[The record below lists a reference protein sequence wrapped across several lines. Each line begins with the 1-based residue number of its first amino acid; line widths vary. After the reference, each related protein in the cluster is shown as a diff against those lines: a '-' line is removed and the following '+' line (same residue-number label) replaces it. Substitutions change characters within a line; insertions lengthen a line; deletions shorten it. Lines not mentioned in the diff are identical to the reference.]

1 MQHKQ
6 VDAAVSVGTD
16 RGEFTAIAAAY
27 SVDRQGEAIRPG
39 AFAATIKAWKA
50 SAKVIPLHWNHETGA
65 ESIIGSIDP
74 ATMRETDDGLYVEGQ
89 LDLKDSELAR
99 EAWRSLKRNRIG
111 LSFGFL
117 TTDAGQRDDGVK
129 ELRAIDLFEVTL
141 TGAPANGDTRVLSAK
156 GVAEREHEVIAAF
169 AEAFAVSSKPDQ
181 PASHGKQLADL
192 SFAELKAYGDELT
205 KDIETRPV
213 RIVSFEC

>member
-1 MQHKQ
+1 
-6 VDAAVSVGTD
+6 
-16 RGEFTAIAAAY
+16 
-27 SVDRQGEAIRPG
+27 
-39 AFAATIKAWKA
+39 
-50 SAKVIPLHWNHETGA
+50 
-65 ESIIGSIDP
+65 
-74 ATMRETDDGLYVEGQ
+74 
-89 LDLKDSELAR
+89 
-99 EAWRSLKRNRIG
+99 
-111 LSFGFL
+111 
-117 TTDAGQRDDGVK
+117 VK

-181 PASHGKQLADL
+181 PASHGKRLADL